1 MIAVFMLFVKRF
13 VFLVLVF
20 FILFF
25 VCGLVLYFL
34 VIPLLMMTYTD
45 MGYQLPTLDRLIM
58 HGKFMVLASPICAA
72 VVALFLRN

>member
-1 MIAVFMLFVKRF
+1 MIAVFILSVKRF
-13 VFLVLVF
+13 VFFVFVF

-34 VIPLLMMTYTD
+34 VIPLLMMRYAD
-45 MGYQLPTLDRLIM
+45 IGYQLPTLDRLIM

-72 VVALFLRN
+72 VVALFLRS

>member
-1 MIAVFMLFVKRF
+1 VIAVFMLFVKGF

-72 VVALFLRN
+72 VVALFLRS